1 MSGCCSFMC
10 HPAFKLHSESRFRL
24 AASGFAVFHVMS
36 THFVVSFCSMTKS
49 RPEIVIEVAVSVPPG
64 QQGVDTVDAGL
75 AASSATGAGGTTQ
88 QLPERRWYQLQLW
101 GKPGGDTDL
110 LSETPPTLPIGLIY
124 RWSWRSWF
132 VASAVARVAY
142 KGVPFA
148 ALGVEEWVRRTM
160 HALLEGRASVWRA
173 VVRPSPTLRT
183 LEGQGM
189 LPFLQA
195 RAAPVAAAGATAKD
209 ISAGPVAASDA
220 KAPSQLQAQPQ
231 ARIDAVRISVYDYT
245 FQPLLG
251 WPSTGTQGQVQAQ
264 ATGAAAAGAVP
275 QAVSAAAASSGSD
288 KAGVGR
294 EGGTGSIG
302 ARRGIPLSPPLPQP
316 YSTTGTFP
324 QREAGSVWERTRLC
338 TYYIAQR
345 QDVTLSAAEI
355 FGGGCLHVSPLLE
368 KLPLPATA

>member
-1 MSGCCSFMC
+1 
-10 HPAFKLHSESRFRL
+10 
-24 AASGFAVFHVMS
+24 
-36 THFVVSFCSMTKS
+36 MTKS
-49 RPEIVIEVAVSVPPG
+49 RPEIVIEVALSIPSP
-64 QQGVDTVDAGL
+64 QQGGEAAAGTAAATTVTGATVTG
-75 AASSATGAGGTTQ
+75 ATGAGGTTQ

-101 GKPGGDTDL
+101 GKPGGDIDL

-132 VASAVARVAY
+132 VASAVARVAH

-148 ALGVEEWVRRTM
+148 ALGVEEWVRRTV
-160 HALLEGRASVWRA
+160 HALLQGRASVWRA

-183 LEGQGM
+183 LEVQGL

-195 RAAPVAAAGATAKD
+195 QAAPRAAAGVAAAG
-209 ISAGPVAASDA
+209 SPQQP
-220 KAPSQLQAQPQ
+220 PSQLQP
-231 ARIDAVRISVYDYT
+231 RIDAVRISVYDYK

-251 WPSTGTQGQVQAQ
+251 WPATGTQG
-264 ATGAAAAGAVP
+264 AAGAQV
-275 QAVSAAAASSGSD
+275 QGAEAVAGVGADSAAAAASGGSD
-288 KAGVGR
+288 KAAG
-294 EGGTGSIG
+294 GSIG

-324 QREAGSVWERTRLC
+324 LREAGSVWERTRLC

-355 FGGGCLHVSPLLE
+355 FGGGCLHVAPLVE